1 MQRGAL
7 LGAPVAAVVVAGCV
21 NPGIVQL
28 SPDTYMLPRT
38 DKGGIFGNA
47 SAMKASVIQDA
58 NQFAASKGKVAIP
71 LESRETRSLSDGV
84 SRRLSKEEQTKQKC
98 FRSRPLAAEAAAI
111 GLEREV

>member
-1 MQRGAL
+1 
-7 LGAPVAAVVVAGCV
+7 
-21 NPGIVQL
+21 
-28 SPDTYMLPRT
+28 MLPRT

-84 SRRLSKEEQTKQKC
+84 SRRFE
-98 FRSRPLAAEAAAI
+98 
-111 GLEREV
+111 